1 MRVVPPPRRVRG
13 GRPRGAALRADA
25 DPWRR
30 ASRPSFPSPPFL
42 RRAAGLLYSLAE
54 SSGISLEPE
63 AFALLL
69 ELVRMDV
76 KTSAIMQLLRAL
88 KDAKIRA
95 ALSRNAL
102 SR

>member
-1 MRVVPPPRRVRG
+1 MLYCAVR
-13 GRPRGAALRADA
+13 
-25 DPWRR
+25 
-30 ASRPSFPSPPFL
+30 S
-42 RRAAGLLYSLAE
+42 AAGLLYLLAE
-54 SSGISLEPE
+54 SAGISLEPE
-63 AFALLL
+63 AFSLLL

-102 SR
+102 GR